1 MTHVTI
7 YRDRE
12 SKCVGFT
19 VIGHADY
26 AAKGEDIVCAAVSV
40 LVINTCNAI
49 EKFTS
54 AKVSLVTDETEG
66 LIDFRLNSQV
76 SGETELLFSAMILGL
91 ENMAED
97 EDYREYIQLSFE
109 EVQQT

>member
-7 YRDRE
+7 YRNE
-12 SKCVGFT
+12 NKECVGFT

-26 AAKGEDIVCAAVSV
+26 ADAGEDVVCAALSM

-54 AKVSLVTDETEG
+54 ARFSLVTNGEEG
-66 LIDFRLNSQV
+66 LIDFRLKDNLSEQ
-76 SGETELLFSAMILGL
+76 TELLLSAMILGIETMV
-91 ENMAED
+91 EN
-97 EDYREYIQLSFE
+97 EDYEEYIQLSFE
-109 EVQQT
+109 EV